1 MYRLVNKI
9 LFVALLIW
17 LMPYMASAG
26 FLDDVAYCTAD
37 GSCNLADIAVAFNS
51 LIRLLLGGFGA
62 AALLYFV
69 WGGIQWLVSGGNLEK
84 VARGRTIMLNT
95 VFAMILAFGSYLV
108 VSFFVNDFLR
118 VKDDYRI
125 EEGGFS
131 SCEDA
136 AAGTRCGDYKECVGV
151 LPENALHASLS
162 GKCLSGC
169 QAQNINLPVLPE
181 CIASTANPTWQTIG
195 GAGLCPSG
203 QRCAIP
209 PQQ

>member
-1 MYRLVNKI
+1 MFRLANKI
-9 LFVALLIW
+9 LLVSFLVLAV
-17 LMPYMASAG
+17 PYAVSAG

-37 GSCNLADIAVAFNS
+37 GSCNLADIAVGFNS

-118 VKDDYRI
+118 VKDEYRI
-125 EEGGFS
+125 SEGGFV

-136 AAGTRCGDYKECVGV
+136 AAGTRCGDYKECVGT
-151 LPENALHASLS
+151 LPATAVHADLS

-169 QAQNINLPVLPE
+169 QAQNINMPVLPE
-181 CIASTANPTWQTIG
+181 CIASQANPTWQTIAG
-195 GAGLCPSG
+195 SGLCPSG